1 MLPGLG
7 EVAMALLIMVST
19 FGTVNGITLAGG
31 RACYAMAQDGLFF
44 RRAGRLNKEGVPSS
58 ALMMQCAWALLLVLP
73 RTYDA
78 ATRTYGNLYSNLLDY
93 VISAAL
99 IFYILTVSA
108 IFRLRRTRPQ
118 AVRPYRCW
126 GYPWLPA
133 MYIVGAAI
141 ILVVLFAYRA
151 STTWPGLFIVIS
163 GVPVYWFLRRRS
175 GKPQQGSAPVVLS
188 S

>member
-1 MLPGLG
+1 
-7 EVAMALLIMVST
+7 
-19 FGTVNGITLAGG
+19 
-31 RACYAMAQDGLFF
+31 MAQDGLFF
-44 RRAGRLNKEGVPSS
+44 RRAGRLNKAGVPAS

-73 RTYDA
+73 RTRDA
-78 ATRTYGNLYSNLLDY
+78 ATGTYGNLYSNLLDY

-108 IFRLRRTRPQ
+108 IFRLRRTRPN

-133 MYIVGAAI
+133 LYIIGAAI
-141 ILVVLFAYRA
+141 VLVVLFGYRA
-151 STTWPGLFIVIS
+151 STTWPGLFIVLT

-175 GKPQQGSAPVVLS
+175 GRPQ
-188 S
+188 

>member
-1 MLPGLG
+1 
-7 EVAMALLIMVST
+7 
-19 FGTVNGITLAGG
+19 
-31 RACYAMAQDGLFF
+31 
-44 RRAGRLNKEGVPSS
+44 
-58 ALMMQCAWALLLVLP
+58 
-73 RTYDA
+73 
-78 ATRTYGNLYSNLLDY
+78 
-93 VISAAL
+93 
-99 IFYILTVSA
+99 
-108 IFRLRRTRPQ
+108 
-118 AVRPYRCW
+118 
-126 GYPWLPA
+126 